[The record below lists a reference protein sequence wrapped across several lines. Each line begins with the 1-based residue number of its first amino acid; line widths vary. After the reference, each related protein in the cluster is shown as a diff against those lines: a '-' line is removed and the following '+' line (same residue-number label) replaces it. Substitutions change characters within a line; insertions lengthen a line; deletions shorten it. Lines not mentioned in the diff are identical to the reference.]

1 MSDSLQRYLE
11 AAEGAGKV
19 MAHAKLLV
27 RLAEMYRGLA
37 PSYLSGASALAN
49 YKSGVVVI
57 HAENGAVATKLRQM
71 APTLAGEFSKRG
83 VECNGLQVKVQVG
96 LRVAP
101 VRLAVSKPLSART
114 RRELSTLSAS
124 LPTSPLR
131 RAIEDLL
138 ARAARRE

>member
-19 MAHAKLLV
+19 MAHAKLLL

-37 PSYLSGASALAN
+37 PSYLSGASVVAN

-57 HAENGAVATKLRQM
+57 HAESGAVASKLRQI
-71 APTLAGEFSKRG
+71 APTLTGEFLKRG
-83 VECNGLQVKVQVG
+83 VECSGLQVKVQVG
-96 LRVAP
+96 LRVPP
-101 VRLAVSKPLSART
+101 VRPAVVKPLSART
-114 RRELSTLSAS
+114 RSDLSTLSAS
-124 LPTSPLR
+124 LPASPLR
-131 RAIEDLL
+131 IAVEALL